1 MASGL
6 EEGDGV
12 GVGGTDVVSL
22 PAWVV
27 VLLLS
32 TLVSTG
38 DMAVSTMLYLARAA
52 PRLSELTEAAADS
65 IWVALS
71 RLTAVATSMVPARRC
86 LLLLTEADTVSD
98 TLP

>member
-1 MASGL
+1 VASGL
-6 EEGDGV
+6 EEGEGV
-12 GVGGTDVVSL
+12 GVGAAEVVF
-22 PAWVV
+22 PKAWVV
-27 VLLLS
+27 VLLVS

-38 DMAVSTMLYLARAA
+38 DMPVRTMLYLFRAV
-52 PRLSELTEAAADS
+52 PRLLELTEAAADS